1 MKEFGRLGLLRLG
14 NFHRLEMVFLLFD
27 NFLWVCVYFFALM
40 ILYRICGYKIL
51 VFGNVQKR
59 SETFAFWI

>member
-1 MKEFGRLGLLRLG
+1 MLLLLELKLG
-14 NFHRLEMVFLLFD
+14 FSLFD